1 MARKKAVKVLRKQ
14 KKRETMQ
21 RFTQKQNIGRA
32 CLTAKEFRLLQRM
45 SHSSKALRNVGL
57 YTIKQSYLNDNRVAT
72 VKEVDNAMQAD
83 MNYSGVQS
91 NSVQAIRRA
100 LFTEVTSFFKA
111 LEQWKKHPEKFTG
124 RPKFPNYSRSTEK
137 RIIEI
142 YQVPKVDENGYWII
156 PMNVA
161 FRKKIGSIRI
171 RMPKNLRNKKISYI
185 EIVPKQKG
193 RFFEVHYTYEM
204 HVSQMKK
211 RPMTTS
217 NALGCDLGVDRLVS
231 CMTNTGDAFLIDGK
245 KLKSI
250 NQYFNKMIC
259 NLQQKNVENGLSKR
273 IVTNK
278 IAALW
283 HKRERQI
290 HGYIAQ
296 TVGMLF
302 KKVKEFDIDTIVVG
316 YNAGW
321 KQKSHM
327 GKKNNQTFVQIPFHK
342 LMAAIENK
350 CVKEGIRFLKQEE
363 SYTSKASFLDKDP
376 VPVWAKD
383 DKMQYHFSG
392 KRITRGLYKSKAGIC
407 IHADINGALNTLKKS
422 KVVELDDNLKVK
434 TPILLEVQK
443 RKAVASRIA

>member
-1 MARKKAVKVLRKQ
+1 MKVLRKQ
-14 KKRETMQ
+14 KKRETLR

-32 CLTAKEFRLLQRM
+32 CLTAQEFRLLQRM

-57 YTIKQSYLNDNRVAT
+57 YTMKQSYLNYNKMAT
-72 VKEVDNAMQAD
+72 VKEVDTAMQAD
-83 MNYSGVQS
+83 MNYWGIQS

-100 LFTEVTSFFKA
+100 LFTEVKSFFKA
-111 LEQWKKHPEKFTG
+111 LEQWKKNPEKFTG
-124 RPKFPNYSRSTEK
+124 RPKFPNYSHSTDK

-142 YQVPKVDENGYWII
+142 YQVPKVDENGFWMI
-156 PMNVA
+156 PMSVA
-161 FRKKIGSIRI
+161 FRKKFGSIKI
-171 RMPKNLRNKKISYI
+171 RMPKNLRNKNISYI

-211 RPMTTS
+211 QPMTTS

-231 CMTNTGDAFLIDGK
+231 CVTNTGDAFLIDGK

-250 NQYFNKMIC
+250 NQYFNKTIR

-296 TVGMLF
+296 TVGLLF
-302 KKVKEFDIDTIVVG
+302 KK
-316 YNAGW
+316 
-321 KQKSHM
+321 
-327 GKKNNQTFVQIPFHK
+327 
-342 LMAAIENK
+342 
-350 CVKEGIRFLKQEE
+350 
-363 SYTSKASFLDKDP
+363 
-376 VPVWAKD
+376 
-383 DKMQYHFSG
+383 
-392 KRITRGLYKSKAGIC
+392 
-407 IHADINGALNTLKKS
+407 
-422 KVVELDDNLKVK
+422 
-434 TPILLEVQK
+434 
-443 RKAVASRIA
+443 

>member
-45 SHSSKALRNVGL
+45 SHSSKALRNIGL

-100 LFTEVTSFFKA
+100 LFTEVKSFFKA
-111 LEQWKKHPEKFTG
+111 LEQWKKHPDKFTG
-124 RPKFPNYSRSTEK
+124 RPKFPNYSRSTDK

-161 FRKKIGSIRI
+161 FRKKFGSIQI

-193 RFFEVHYTYEM
+193 RFFEVHYTYEV
-204 HVSQMKK
+204 HVSQTKK
-211 RPMTTS
+211 PSTTTS

-231 CMTNTGDAFLIDGK
+231 CVTNTGDAFLIDGK

-250 NQYFNKMIC
+250 NQYFNKMIG

-296 TVGMLF
+296 TVGLLF
-302 KKVKEFDIDTIVVG
+302 KKVKEFDIDTIDVE

-327 GKKNNQTFVQIPFHK
+327 WKKNNQTFVQIPFHK

-363 SYTSKASFLDKDP
+363 SYTSKASFLDKYP

-383 DKMQYHFSG
+383 DRTQYRFSG
-392 KRITRGLYKSKAGIC
+392 KRITRGLYQSKAGTC
-407 IHADINGALNTLKKS
+407 IHADMNGALNTLRKS
-422 KVVELDDNLKVK
+422 RVVELDDNLKVK